1 MFGADPNVIQPMNIR
16 ELVTYPVGE
25 PMREAWLPTTSATVQ
40 ASDSS
45 TSNRELYWVSTNRNV
60 FSLQLLFFFIL
71 LEWVSL

>member
-40 ASDSS
+40 ARASSSS
-45 TSNRELYWVSTNRNV
+45 TSPGYELN
-60 FSLQLLFFFIL
+60 
-71 LEWVSL
+71 